1 MDNSE
6 KTNSS
11 AETLNRNTAE
21 GTAAAN
27 ASAVDMA
34 AGDFGAFDQGTIL
47 EDRAA
52 RDKKIVRTSVIGI
65 LANVSLAA
73 FKAIVGL
80 LVHSIAIT
88 LDAVNNLSDAGSSI
102 ATIIGTRLA
111 ARPADR
117 EHPFGHGR
125 TEYLSAMV
133 IAILVLYAGITSFTK
148 SVKKIINPEIP
159 SYTAPA
165 LIIVAAAV
173 LVKIFLGRYVTK
185 VGKEVSS
192 DSLKN
197 SGKDAL
203 MDAVISF
210 STLAAAV
217 IYLTTSVS
225 LEAWLGVVIALV
237 IVKAGID
244 MLRDTLSRILG
255 ERADASLAREIR
267 ETVLSF
273 PEVHGVYDL
282 VLHNYGPDIYN
293 GSLHIEVKE
302 TMDAGQIDELE
313 RQITVAV
320 YLKNHVLLTAI
331 GIYSMN
337 TKNDHAAQVE
347 KEIRDYVESDPY
359 VLQMHGFYLNEK
371 EKRMR
376 FDVIISF
383 DAPDR
388 QAVYRQTVQ
397 HVQERFPD
405 YKLEIVMDTDFC
417 ES

>member
-11 AETLNRNTAE
+11 TETLNTNTAE

-27 ASAVDMA
+27 ASAVDIA

-133 IAILVLYAGITSFTK
+133 IAILVLYAGITSFTE

-197 SGKDAL
+197 SGQDAL

-282 VLHNYGPDIYN
+282 VLHNYGTDIYN

-331 GIYSMN
+331 GVYSMN

-388 QAVYRQTVQ
+388 QAVYRQTVE
-397 HVQERFPD
+397 HVQKRFPD